1 MLWLIMMLAAAP
13 VTVQQSPPKAGT
25 ERMLV
30 TTAIRRGAVAS
41 EGSKALHRAER
52 TRILREKQLTGED
65 VEITVFDFE

>member
-1 MLWLIMMLAAAP
+1 
-13 VTVQQSPPKAGT
+13 
-25 ERMLV
+25 MLV
-30 TTAIRRGAVAS
+30 TTTIRRGAVAS